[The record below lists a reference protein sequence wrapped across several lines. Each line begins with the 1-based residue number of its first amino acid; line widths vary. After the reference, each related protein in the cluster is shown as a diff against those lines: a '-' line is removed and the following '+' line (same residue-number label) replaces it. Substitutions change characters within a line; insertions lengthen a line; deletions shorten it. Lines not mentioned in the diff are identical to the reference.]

1 MSDSFWPHGARQA
14 PLSMGFCRQ
23 EYWSGLPCPPP
34 GDLSNPE
41 IKPASLVSPA
51 LAGGCFTTSATWEAP
66 WGTDG
71 RVKITTAHVILIIP
85 FLLDLMEN
93 IHCWPRLSP
102 NDYCKFHQK
111 TLKKEQKDA
120 VTTAV
125 GSHPLDEHWQGQ
137 GTTGLNGTG
146 DSPWP
151 MAFILVVCT
160 YFYKGTTLIYAC
172 LISFNFHIDEKLP
185 MTEWKKH

>member
-1 MSDSFWPHGARQA
+1 MEPTRLRCPWDSAGKNIGVGCHALLQGIFPTQKSNPHLLCLLHWKVGTL
-14 PLSMGFCRQ
+14 PL
-23 EYWSGLPCPPP
+23 EPP
-34 GDLSNPE
+34 G
-41 IKPASLVSPA
+41 SPIRYWWTCKNHYSPCY
-51 LAGGCFTTSATWEAP
+51 LNNSF
-66 WGTDG
+66 
-71 RVKITTAHVILIIP
+71 P
-85 FLLDLMEN
+85 FGFDEN

-111 TLKKEQKDA
+111 TLKNEQKDA

-160 YFYKGTTLIYAC
+160 YFYKETTLIYAC

-185 MTEWKKH
+185 TTEWKKH